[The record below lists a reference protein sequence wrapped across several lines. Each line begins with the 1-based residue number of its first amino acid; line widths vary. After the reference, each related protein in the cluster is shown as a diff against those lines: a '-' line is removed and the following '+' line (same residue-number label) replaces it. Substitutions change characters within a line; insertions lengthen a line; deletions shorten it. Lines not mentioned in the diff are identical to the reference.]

1 MINRAALIL
10 IYKEPAIKWVNDADP
25 YNDDPG
31 ITEENIQDDQ
41 TIFLIREEDADTPD
55 MVRQWLKLNY
65 QTLFE
70 NELENWYTDEALWPK
85 KRTFALFQKWFG
97 YKCYSVIEDTVD
109 SSIVADADADADD
122 TYH

>member
-10 IYKEPAIKWVNDADP
+10 IYKAPAIKWVNDADP
-25 YNDDPG
+25 YDDNTG
-31 ITEENIQDDQ
+31 ITEENIKDDQ
-41 TIFLIREEDADTPD
+41 TVYLIRDEDADTPATIKK
-55 MVRQWLKLNY
+55 WLKLNY

-70 NELENWYTDEALWPK
+70 NELETWYADERLWPK

-97 YKCYSVIEDTVD
+97 YECHSVIEDTVG
-109 SSIVADADADADD
+109 SPIVDDEDESDD